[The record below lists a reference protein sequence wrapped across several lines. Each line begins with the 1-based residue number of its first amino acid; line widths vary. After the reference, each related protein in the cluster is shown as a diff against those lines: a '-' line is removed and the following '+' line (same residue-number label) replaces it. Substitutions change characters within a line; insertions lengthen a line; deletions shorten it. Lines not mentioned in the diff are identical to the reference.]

1 MQTFTNFVGFLKTF
15 DCIIRER
22 LWVIVRQYDIPDFF
36 IRAFKAL
43 YHQSS
48 SSVTEREGI
57 LAGLK

>member
-1 MQTFTNFVGFLKTF
+1 MYINFVDFLKTF

-22 LWVIVRQYDIPDFF
+22 LWVIMRLYGIPDFF

-43 YHQSS
+43 CHQSS